1 MPGPGPGS
9 CLRRGGGGG
18 GRAGRRL
25 GSLTHAP
32 RSSSLLALPEP
43 PPPPP
48 PPPHGEGRAA
58 GRRRARPRA
67 HAPPPAGEARA
78 APPLAGAPGRG
89 GGAAARRHRARP
101 RGGRK
106 ERRDVRGRP
115 PAPRSPPPLSPS
127 PARPGTFA
135 RYGRSAARGAGPRR
149 AARRPPGGAGA
160 SRGGG
165 AASLLGGVAGR
176 AGEWGVP
183 APPGAQAWLRP
194 RFAAGPRNTPT
205 LGSPPSDGLAG
216 ASLLVGE
223 GRRHLLPI
231 SPWGSC
237 PWDSLGLV
245 CKP

>member
-48 PPPHGEGRAA
+48 PPHGEGRAA

-78 APPLAGAPGRG
+78 AWPLAGAQGRG
-89 GGAAARRHRARP
+89 GGAAARRHRARR

-106 ERRDVRGRP
+106 ERRDVRVRP

-135 RYGRSAARGAGPRR
+135 RYGPR
-149 AARRPPGGAGA
+149 GGA
-160 SRGGG
+160 S
-165 AASLLGGVAGR
+165 
-176 AGEWGVP
+176 
-183 APPGAQAWLRP
+183 PGCAQAPGRVRHVVAERLP
-194 RFAAGPRNTPT
+194 SSAGWRRRE
-205 LGSPPSDGLAG
+205 GSPQPPKSAG
-216 ASLLVGE
+216 LLVAWLHIVAQMYTHPGFCTQ
-223 GRRHLLPI
+223 GHF
-231 SPWGSC
+231 
-237 PWDSLGLV
+237 
-245 CKP
+245 